1 MTTLS
6 LYEFLPQ
13 NERWLQGLL
22 GVQACLFLS
31 AILLRRVP
39 AAQAGL
45 FFLAAG
51 IVYFAERI
59 NDLAARHWQSFAT
72 QDYFDA
78 HGIFYSAVVSAPLLA
93 TMFVILVR
101 VGGGGGVVVVV
112 VCVWGVTRCMQ
123 GCAGVTIGV
132 PGRAAAGNVPPSS
145 HRRQALPS
153 FLPDQLPGDDILP
166 ARPNEE
172 KGAALQGSTK
182 AKKGEQERQVTR
194 AMFLFAVTHSFSL

>member
-101 VGGGGGVVVVV
+101 VVVGGGVVVGSHPVHAGLRWGHYRGTW
-112 VCVWGVTRCMQ
+112 VC
-123 GCAGVTIGV
+123 GCWKCASLV
-132 PGRAAAGNVPPSS
+132 SS
-145 HRRQALPS
+145 SASTPL
-153 FLPDQLPGDDILP
+153 LP
-166 ARPNEE
+166 AR
-172 KGAALQGSTK
+172 ST
-182 AKKGEQERQVTR
+182 TW
-194 AMFLFAVTHSFSL
+194 

>member
-13 NERWLQGLL
+13 NERWLQGRR
-22 GVQACLFLS
+22 GVQACLVLS

-101 VGGGGGVVVVV
+101 
-112 VCVWGVTRCMQ
+112 Q
-123 GCAGVTIGV
+123 GAES
-132 PGRAAAGNVPPSS
+132 PGACRAALG
-145 HRRQALPS
+145 LPS
-153 FLPDQLPGDDILP
+153 GYISGVIRACDCWKCASLVSSSASTP
-166 ARPNEE
+166 AHSLSSCQINY
-172 KGAALQGSTK
+172 LVSTSSLLVQMKKKELLYK
-182 AKKGEQERQVTR
+182 ARQKQKKE
-194 AMFLFAVTHSFSL
+194 SKKDK

>member
-1 MTTLS
+1 MDDWLDG
-6 LYEFLPQ
+6 LPPQ
-13 NERWLQGLL
+13 FGEIRDAVKADIKAKLGALNNGPGVIESFTAFVHAVDWKNERWLQGLL

-93 TMFVILVR
+93 TMFVILINYL
-101 VGGGGGVVVVV
+101 
-112 VCVWGVTRCMQ
+112 VT
-123 GCAGVTIGV
+123 T
-132 PGRAAAGNVPPSS
+132 SS
-145 HRRQALPS
+145 LLVQMKKKELLYKARQK
-153 FLPDQLPGDDILP
+153 Q
-166 ARPNEE
+166 
-172 KGAALQGSTK
+172 
-182 AKKGEQERQVTR
+182 KKE
-194 AMFLFAVTHSFSL
+194 SKKDK